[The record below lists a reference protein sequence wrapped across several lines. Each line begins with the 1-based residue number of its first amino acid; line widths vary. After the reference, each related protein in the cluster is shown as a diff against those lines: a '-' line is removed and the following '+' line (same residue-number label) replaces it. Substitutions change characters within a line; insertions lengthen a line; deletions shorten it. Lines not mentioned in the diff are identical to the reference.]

1 MEETDLILDDAPRAQ
16 SWGPEC
22 GQADTPPPKAFGLS
36 KLRVLS

>member
-1 MEETDLILDDAPRAQ
+1 MEETDLILAYAPRAQ